1 MNNVLMPI
9 AIIGTFGLSL
19 IYFTRTIT
27 EYIIR
32 KKMVEKGYVD
42 KDSIAILAER
52 DKKSA
57 PLTTLKWALVVFFG
71 GLALVILEY
80 IPYEHDSP
88 LPYGLF
94 ALSISL
100 GLLIHY
106 FIAKNT
112 TTDA

>member
-1 MNNVLMPI
+1 MDNILMPI
-9 AIIGTFGLSL
+9 AILGTFSLGL

-32 KKMVEKGYVD
+32 KKMVDKGYVD

-57 PLTTLKWALVVFFG
+57 PLSTLKWALVIFFG
-71 GLALVILEY
+71 GLSLIILEY
-80 IPYEHDSP
+80 IPYENNSP

-100 GLLIHY
+100 GLLMHY
-106 FIAKNT
+106 FIAKNASS
-112 TTDA
+112 DS